1 MNPFLYYTKGQRKAV
16 YTLIILLALTF
27 LFKIRYRILPSD
39 NNEIPAVASAESE
52 RDSFNI
58 KYQAFYTGF
67 VENERRS
74 KSRFSSAPKPPE
86 LFPFDPNKCDSATFV
101 RLGLRRYFIGKMN
114 DYLNNVGSFFTP

>member
-101 RLGLRRYFIGKMN
+101 RLGFSRYVICNMIK
-114 DYLNNVGSFFTP
+114 YRNNGGRFR